1 MDFKLAPLPFAENA
15 LEPYI
20 SQRTVGI
27 HYHKHHQGYMDKL
40 DKALANDK
48 RRALTLEEIVRGS
61 DGDVFNNAAQVWNH
75 DFYWRSI
82 EPGSNAAPTAG
93 PLLRQIE
100 ADFGSMDALQEQL
113 RTVAAGQFGTG
124 WGWLIFD
131 NDASSLCVTSTGD
144 ADNPLTA
151 AQVPLLTIDVWE
163 HAYYLDYQNERE
175 KHLEAVIAHLLNWE
189 FAAENFENRAVKRR
203 ATA

>member
-1 MDFKLAPLPFAENA
+1 MALHKTNACAVFAQHGTEHALVNTTERNDVDDCDPPQA
-15 LEPYI
+15 LEVTIWTSNSHHSRSPRTRWNPHI

-61 DGDVFNNAAQVWNH
+61 DGEVFNNAAQVWNH

-82 EPGSNAAPTAG
+82 EPGSNTAPAAG

-100 ADFGSMDALQEQL
+100 ADFGSMDTLQEQL
-113 RTVAAGQFGTG
+113 RTVAAGPVRYGAG
-124 WGWLIFD
+124 G
-131 NDASSLCVTSTGD
+131 G
-144 ADNPLTA
+144 
-151 AQVPLLTIDVWE
+151 
-163 HAYYLDYQNERE
+163 
-175 KHLEAVIAHLLNWE
+175 
-189 FAAENFENRAVKRR
+189 
-203 ATA
+203 